1 MSDTPRTDAVR
12 NTPIMGETV
21 TEHKW
26 DAMTELARAL
36 ERELATALKLANDNL
51 FRPIGDNHHNALLCP
66 YCNPDRGIQKAKEEA
81 EREVQNALEM
91 LKSAQCPVGCSDGMI
106 INGGPDPVYE
116 QCEWCYG
123 RQMLIDAALDAARK
137 EVEL

>member
-1 MSDTPRTDAVR
+1 MSAALPGSYYCSNHQGNHSHYDEKNCVVC
-12 NTPIMGETV
+12 N
-21 TEHKW
+21 
-26 DAMTELARAL
+26 L
-36 ERELATALKLANDNL
+36 ERELAAALKLANDNL

-81 EREVQNALEM
+81 ERDVQNALEM

-123 RQMLIDAALDAARK
+123 RQMLIDAALDASRK
-137 EVEL
+137 EGE